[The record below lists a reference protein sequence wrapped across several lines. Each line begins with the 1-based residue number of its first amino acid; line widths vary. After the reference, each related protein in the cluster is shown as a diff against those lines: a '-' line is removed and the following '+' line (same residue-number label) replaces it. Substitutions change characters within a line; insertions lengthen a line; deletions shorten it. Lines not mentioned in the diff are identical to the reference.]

1 MMTGFAGEMGP
12 RNRRG
17 GDRSAARTW
26 RRGGGDRLRGAV
38 DGCDDAPART
48 HRRWAG
54 AKTVGLVLCLSFLMD
69 TLVS

>member
-12 RNRRG
+12 RNRCG

-26 RRGGGDRLRGAV
+26 RRGGGGRLRGAV

-54 AKTVGLVLCLSFLMD
+54 AKTVGLALCLSFLMD
-69 TLVS
+69 TLMS